1 MNAEEE
7 KMKLDRNLD
16 LSNTNLLDFSLELND
31 PLGLEAEPIIENL
44 NLTRNKL
51 AAFRGNKIFSLKQL
65 YLGIFFD

>member
-51 AAFRGNKIFSLKQL
+51 AAFRGYNIFSLKLL
-65 YLGIFFD
+65 YYGIFFG